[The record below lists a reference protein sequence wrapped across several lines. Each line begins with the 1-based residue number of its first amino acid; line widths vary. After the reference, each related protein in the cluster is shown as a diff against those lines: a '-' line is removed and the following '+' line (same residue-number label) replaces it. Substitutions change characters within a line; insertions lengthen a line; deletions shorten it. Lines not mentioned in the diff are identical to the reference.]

1 MTKYTEKQKE
11 QIDKIDTCVEDK
23 STQIYEM
30 SQQYEKL
37 LDENSLLKKEIQTL
51 KRII

>member
-1 MTKYTEKQKE
+1 MTHKTNKQE
-11 QIDKIDTCVEDK
+11 EIDIINDCIQDK
-23 STQIYEM
+23 ATQIYEM

>member
-1 MTKYTEKQKE
+1 MKKYTEKQKE
-11 QIDKIDTCVEDK
+11 EIDKIDTCVEDK

-51 KRII
+51 KGVQ